1 MKLPIKTGVLK
12 RAMELNELFTAEELS
27 KDLQAEYPGEKTAQ
41 VKNVEKIIRT
51 YCGVRIMKAVFFELE
66 PDGELKLTYEVT
78 DFGKSCR
85 KMIP

>member
-1 MKLPIKTGVLK
+1 
-12 RAMELNELFTAEELS
+12 
-27 KDLQAEYPGEKTAQ
+27 
-41 VKNVEKIIRT
+41 
-51 YCGVRIMKAVFFELE
+51 MKAVFFELE

>member
-41 VKNVEKIIRT
+41 VEK
-51 YCGVRIMKAVFFELE
+51 CGENHPGPTAEWGL
-66 PDGELKLTYEVT
+66 
-78 DFGKSCR
+78 
-85 KMIP
+85 